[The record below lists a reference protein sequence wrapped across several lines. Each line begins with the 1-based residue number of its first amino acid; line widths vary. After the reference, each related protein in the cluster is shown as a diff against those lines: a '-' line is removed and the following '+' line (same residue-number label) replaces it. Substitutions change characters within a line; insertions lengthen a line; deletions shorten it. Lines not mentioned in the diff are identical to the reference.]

1 MANKQPTKHWKLEDR
16 MIPSHDLCIKMLKKY
31 PELNASYDGAM
42 ILNDGEY
49 FTEDFIHGLWINSK
63 DVPWAR
69 GWEEHIKVFDPP
81 CYCGSAVPKGRIYVY
96 RGEIKWKELPHDY
109 CSSENMDLNE
119 KDIDEFMNLIYEARK
134 LEKELAVK
142 AKVKEIKEEFKKPR
156 KKKSK

>member
-1 MANKQPTKHWKLEDR
+1 MDNKHPTKHWKLDDEY
-16 MIPSHDLCIKMLKKY
+16 MPSHDLCIKMLKKY
-31 PELNASYDGAM
+31 PELHPYYDGSL
-42 ILNDGEY
+42 ILNNGEY

-69 GWEEHIKVFDPP
+69 CCKERINVCHPP
-81 CYCGSAVPKGRIYVY
+81 CYGCSAVPKGRIYVY

-109 CSSENMDLNE
+109 CSSENMDVNE
-119 KDIDEFMNLIYEARK
+119 KAIDEFMNLVYEARK

>member
-1 MANKQPTKHWKLEDR
+1 MARKVT
-16 MIPSHDLCIKMLKKY
+16 HDLCIKMLKKY

-49 FTEDFIHGLWINSK
+49 FTEDFIHGLWIESK
-63 DVPWAR
+63 NVPWAR
-69 GWEEHIKVFDPP
+69 GWQEHIDVFSPP
-81 CYCGSAVPKGRIYVY
+81 SYCGSAVPKGRIYVY

-134 LEKELAVK
+134 LEKALAVK
-142 AKVKEIKEEFKKPR
+142 SKVKEIKEDFKTTKPN
-156 KKKSK
+156 KKK